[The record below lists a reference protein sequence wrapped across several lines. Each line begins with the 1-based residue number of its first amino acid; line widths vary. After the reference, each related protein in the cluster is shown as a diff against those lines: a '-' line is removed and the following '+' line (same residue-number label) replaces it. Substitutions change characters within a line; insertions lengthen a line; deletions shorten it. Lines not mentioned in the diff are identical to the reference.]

1 MHKNINNEDEKGCQE
16 SDKNTDVYFE
26 NAEKIEKTVSYYIKK
41 HGEFPSISYISKATD
56 LNRRTISKH
65 LKKMNLK
72 EGVLVF
78 RTSTN
83 KVMDALTQKS
93 LKGDVSAI
101 RLWFQI
107 VYNWIEP
114 RFTDGEKASYEPPV
128 INISTHKDD
137 PPVNISMN

>member
-1 MHKNINNEDEKGCQE
+1 MHKKTDNKDPKGCQE
-16 SDKNTDVYFE
+16 NDKNTDTYFE
-26 NAEKIEKTVSYYIKK
+26 NAENIEKAVSYYIKK
-41 HGEFPSISYISKATD
+41 HGEFPSVSYISKATD
-56 LNRRTISKH
+56 LNRNTISKH

-78 RTSTN
+78 RMSTN
-83 KVMDALTQKS
+83 RVLDALTQKS

-107 VYNWIEP
+107 VYDWVEP
-114 RFTDGEKASYEPPV
+114 RFSEGEKASYEPPV

>member
-1 MHKNINNEDEKGCQE
+1 MSKNTNDKDPKGCTAE
-16 SDKNTDVYFE
+16 DKNTDTFLE
-26 NAEKIEKTVSYYIKK
+26 NADKIEKTVSYYIKK
-41 HGEFPSISYISKATD
+41 HGEFPSVSYLSKATG
-56 LNRRTISKH
+56 LHRVTISKH

-107 VYNWIEP
+107 VYNWVEP
-114 RFTDGEKASYEPPV
+114 RFSDGEKATYEPPV